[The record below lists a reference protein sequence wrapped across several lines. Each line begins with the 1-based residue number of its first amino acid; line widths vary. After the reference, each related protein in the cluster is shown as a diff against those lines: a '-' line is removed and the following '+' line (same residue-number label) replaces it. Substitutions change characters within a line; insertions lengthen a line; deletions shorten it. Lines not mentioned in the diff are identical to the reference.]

1 MKVIK
6 KVALVFTVT
15 SFLLVIFTLFIA
27 RNKRDSEPCNSP
39 LILFASA
46 ERNQPRVMIDR
57 VISELGGL
65 PKADIDVHEA
75 LELLESNVSLPIYP
89 VKEWS
94 IKRSW
99 VTYDLN
105 TNSLLDDDPVY
116 SRYFIIEVTYADGDT
131 AVLQS
136 SSWSY
141 GHVFCPFV
149 ISMGIGPLG
158 QLEILP

>member
-1 MKVIK
+1 MEKVRK
-6 KVALVFTVT
+6 KIVLTRTAFFLIVF
-15 SFLLVIFTLFIA
+15 SFIIIRPI
-27 RNKRDSEPCNSP
+27 RNSGRCDSP
-39 LILFASA
+39 LIFFNYTKQNRPEAI
-46 ERNQPRVMIDR
+46 MDR

-65 PKADIDVHEA
+65 PKTDIDVHEA

-116 SRYFIIEVTYADGDT
+116 SRYFIVEVTYADGDT

-158 QLEILP
+158 QLEILQ